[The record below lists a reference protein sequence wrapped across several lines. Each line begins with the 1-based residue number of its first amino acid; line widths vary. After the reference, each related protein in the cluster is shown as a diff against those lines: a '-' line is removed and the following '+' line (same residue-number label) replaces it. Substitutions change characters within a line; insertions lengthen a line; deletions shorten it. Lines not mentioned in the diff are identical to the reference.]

1 MRLGISIYPGLDTDR
16 EQSRQ
21 LLKNAAALGYKRVFS
36 SLHIPESNAASLR
49 SDAFYL
55 FALAESLGL
64 EVIADLSPLT
74 LKILDIPELTPN
86 HLKILHI
93 TTVRFDYTPDPEI
106 IADFSHEMNVQLN
119 ASTLRSVQLNAL
131 LKAGA
136 DFSRIDGQHNF
147 YPRPHTGLSSE
158 TIQRQNALLHRHD
171 MTAGVF
177 AASRTGK
184 RGPLYAGLPTME
196 SLRGISPCDAAP
208 ILTAIGCDSLIIGD
222 SNPALTE
229 LQALADP
236 ETLAK
241 ADARYSR
248 KALPPK
254 KEWQPDEPLP
264 LHIHV
269 LSDAPFINEL
279 LSRSYT
285 NRPDPAAD
293 VIRTIESRGVTKA
306 LDILPERNENKLAI
320 EMPKEYA
327 AVFAGPQ
334 HLTNGKKSS
343 LLPVG
348 TVLLDNNSYGR
359 YKGEL
364 QILNAP
370 QPMDPRSNVIA
381 QVKKED
387 VPLLSLISAEIPFR
401 FIMEQTIHQ

>member
-1 MRLGISIYPGLDTDR
+1 MKLGISLYPGLDNDKDKNI
-16 EQSRQ
+16 Q
-21 LLKNAAALGYKRVFS
+21 LLKNAAALGYQRVFT
-36 SLHIPESNAASLR
+36 SLHIPECNAETLR
-49 SDAFYL
+49 SDAIYL
-55 FALAESLGL
+55 FSLADSLGL
-64 EVIADLSPLT
+64 EIIADVSPLAQ
-74 LKILDIPELTPN
+74 KILDIPELTPDS
-86 HLKILHI
+86 LKKIYI
-93 TTVRFDYTPDPEI
+93 STVRFDYGTGAET
-106 IADFSHEMNVQLN
+106 IAAFSREMNVQLN
-119 ASTLRSVQLNAL
+119 ASTARSVQLNAL
-131 LKAGA
+131 LKANA

-171 MTAGVF
+171 ISAGVF
-177 AASRTGK
+177 VASQTGK
-184 RGPLYAGLPTME
+184 RGPLYAGLPSME
-196 SLRGISPCDAAP
+196 SLRGTAPCDAAP

-222 SNPALTE
+222 SHPSFDE

-254 KEWQPDEPLP
+254 KDWKPEEPLP

-269 LSDAPFINEL
+269 LSSAPFVKSL
-279 LSRSYT
+279 LSRSFT

-293 VIRTIESRGVTKA
+293 VIRANESRDEMKHC
-306 LDILPERNENKLAI
+306 DIHPERNENKLII

-334 HLTNGKKSS
+334 LLANGKKSS

-348 TVLLDNNSYGR
+348 TVLLDNNDYGR

-364 QILNAP
+364 QILTAP
-370 QPMDPRSNVIA
+370 QPFDPRSNVIA
-381 QVKKED
+381 QVTKED

-401 FIMEQTIHQ
+401 FIM

>member
-1 MRLGISIYPGLDTDR
+1 MKLGISIYPGLDAER
-16 EQSRQ
+16 EKS
-21 LLKNAAALGYKRVFS
+21 LLLLQKAAVLGYSRVFS

-49 SDAFYL
+49 EDALYL
-55 FALAESLGL
+55 FAYAESLGL
-64 EVIADLSPLT
+64 DVIADISPLT
-74 LKILDIPELTPN
+74 LKILDIPELTPAR
-86 HLKILHI
+86 LKQLHI
-93 TTVRFDYTPDPEI
+93 TTARFDYGIGTET
-106 IADFSHEMNVQLN
+106 IAAFSREMNVQLN
-119 ASTLRSVQLNAL
+119 ASTARSVELHAL
-131 LKAGA
+131 LKAEA

-158 TIQRQNALLHRHD
+158 TVQRQNALLHRHD
-171 MTAGVF
+171 IPAGVF
-177 AASRTGK
+177 AASQTGR

-196 SLRGISPCDAAP
+196 SLR
-208 ILTAIGCDSLIIGD
+208 
-222 SNPALTE
+222 E
-229 LQALADP
+229 LEALADP

-254 KEWQPDEPLP
+254 KEWQPDAPLP

-269 LSDAPFINEL
+269 LSEAPFIKSL
-279 LSRSYT
+279 LSKAYT

-293 VIRTIESRGVTKA
+293 VIRATESRDTAK
-306 LDILPERNENKLAI
+306 DITIVPERNENKLII
-320 EMPKEYA
+320 EVPKEYA

-334 HLTNGKKSS
+334 HLANGKKSS

-348 TVLLDNNSYGR
+348 TVLLDNNTYGR

-364 QILNAP
+364 QILTAP

-401 FIMEQTIHQ
+401 FEIG

>member
-1 MRLGISIYPGLDTDR
+1 MKLGISIYPGLDADR
-16 EQSRQ
+16 EKS
-21 LLKNAAALGYKRVFS
+21 LLLLQKAAALGYTRVFS
-36 SLHIPESNAASLR
+36 SLHIPESNAAALR
-49 SDAFYL
+49 EEALYIFAF
-55 FALAESLGL
+55 AESLGL
-64 EVIADLSPLT
+64 EVIADISPFT
-74 LKILDIPELTPN
+74 LKILNIPELTPSG
-86 HLKILHI
+86 LKELHI
-93 TTVRFDYTPDPEI
+93 TTARFDYGIGPEM
-106 IADFSHEMNVQLN
+106 IAAFSREMNVQLN

-131 LKAGA
+131 LKADA
-136 DFSRIDGQHNF
+136 DFSRIDGLHNF

-171 MTAGVF
+171 IAAGVF
-177 AASRTGK
+177 AASQTGR

-196 SLRGISPCDAAP
+196 SLRGIAPCDAAP

-229 LQALADP
+229 LQALSDP

-254 KEWQPDEPLP
+254 KEWQPDTPLP

-269 LSDAPFINEL
+269 LSDAPFIREL

-293 VIRTIESRGVTKA
+293 VIRATESREAAKD
-306 LDILPERNENKLAI
+306 LDIQPERNENKLII
-320 EMPKEYA
+320 EMPKEYVA
-327 AVFAGPQ
+327 AFAGPQ
-334 HLTNGKKSS
+334 HLANGKKSS

-381 QVKKED
+381 QVTKED
-387 VPLLSLISAEIPFR
+387 VPLLSLISAEIPFQ
-401 FIMEQTIHQ
+401 FQIK

>member
-1 MRLGISIYPGLDTDR
+1 MKLGISIYPGLDADKEKSLT
-16 EQSRQ
+16 
-21 LLKNAAALGYKRVFS
+21 LLQNAAALGYKSVFS
-36 SLHIPESNAASLR
+36 SLHIPESNASALR
-49 SDAFYL
+49 EEALCL
-55 FALAESLGL
+55 FAFAESLGL
-64 EVIADLSPLT
+64 EVIADVSPLT
-74 LKILDIPELTPN
+74 LKILDIPELTPSR
-86 HLKILHI
+86 LKELHI
-93 TTVRFDYTPDPEI
+93 TTARFDYGIGPET
-106 IADFSHEMNVQLN
+106 IADFSREMNVQLN

-131 LKAGA
+131 LKANA
-136 DFSRIDGQHNF
+136 DFSRIDGLHNF

-171 MTAGVF
+171 ISAGVF
-177 AASRTGK
+177 AASQTG
-184 RGPLYAGLPTME
+184 RREPLYAGLPME
-196 SLRGISPCDAAP
+196 SLRGIAPCDAAP

-229 LQALADP
+229 LRALADP
-236 ETLAK
+236 ETLSK

-269 LSDAPFINEL
+269 LSNAPFVKEL

-293 VIRTIESRGVTKA
+293 VIRATESRDAAKA
-306 LDILPERNENKLAI
+306 LDITPERNENKLII

-334 HLTNGKKSS
+334 HLANGKKSS

-348 TVLLDNNSYGR
+348 TVLLDNNNYGR

-370 QPMDPRSNVIA
+370 QPMDSRSNVVA
-381 QVKKED
+381 QVTKED

-401 FIMEQTIHQ
+401 FEIG

>member
-1 MRLGISIYPGLDTDR
+1 MKLGISIYPGLDADR
-16 EQSRQ
+16 EKS
-21 LLKNAAALGYKRVFS
+21 LLLLDKAATLGYTRVFS
-36 SLHIPESNAASLR
+36 SLHIPESNAATLR
-49 SDAFYL
+49 EEALCL
-55 FALAESLGL
+55 FAFAESLGL
-64 EVIADLSPLT
+64 EVIADVSPFT
-74 LKILDIPELTPN
+74 LQILDIPELKPSA
-86 HLKILHI
+86 LKKLHI
-93 TTVRFDYTPDPEI
+93 TTARFDYGVGPET
-106 IADFSHEMNVQLN
+106 IAAFSWEMNVQLN

-131 LKAGA
+131 LKANA
-136 DFSRIDGQHNF
+136 DFSRIDGLHNF

-171 MTAGVF
+171 ISAGVF
-177 AASRTGK
+177 AASQTGR

-196 SLRGISPCDAAP
+196 SLRGIAPCDAAP

-229 LQALADP
+229 LEALADP

-254 KEWQPDEPLP
+254 KEWQPDTPLP

-269 LSDAPFINEL
+269 LSDAPFVREL

-293 VIRTIESRGVTKA
+293 VIRAMESRDAAKA
-306 LDILPERNENKLAI
+306 LDITQERNENKLII

-334 HLTNGKKSS
+334 HLANGKKSS

-364 QILNAP
+364 QVLNAP

-381 QVKKED
+381 QVTKED

-401 FIMEQTIHQ
+401 FVIG

>member
-1 MRLGISIYPGLDTDR
+1 MKLGISIYPGLDAGR
-16 EQSRQ
+16 EKSLV
-21 LLKNAAALGYKRVFS
+21 LLQNAADLGYKRVFS
-36 SLHIPESNAASLR
+36 SLHIPESNAAALR
-49 SDAFYL
+49 EDALFL
-55 FALAESLGL
+55 FAFAENLGL
-64 EVIADLSPLT
+64 EVIADISPLT
-74 LKILDIPELTPN
+74 LKILDIPELTPAS
-86 HLKILHI
+86 LKKLHI
-93 TTVRFDYTPDPEI
+93 TTARFDYGTGAKT
-106 IADFSHEMNVQLN
+106 IADFSREMNVQLN
-119 ASTLRSVQLNAL
+119 ASTARSVQLHAL
-131 LKAGA
+131 LKANA

-158 TIQRQNALLHRHD
+158 TLQRQNALLHRHD
-171 MTAGVF
+171 IPAGVF
-177 AASRTGK
+177 AASQTGR

-196 SLRGISPCDAAP
+196 SLRGIAPCDAAP

-222 SNPALTE
+222 SNPALAE

-269 LSDAPFINEL
+269 LSDAPFVKNL
-279 LSRSYT
+279 LARAYT
-285 NRPDPAAD
+285 NRPDPAVD
-293 VIRTIESRGVTKA
+293 VIRAIESRDLAKGF
-306 LDILPERNENKLAI
+306 DILPERNENKLII

-327 AVFAGPQ
+327 AAFAGPQ
-334 HLTNGKKSS
+334 HLANGKKSN

-348 TVLLDNNSYGR
+348 TVLLDNNTYGR

-364 QILNAP
+364 QILTAP

-381 QVKKED
+381 QVTKED
-387 VPLLSLISAEIPFR
+387 VPLLSLISAEIPFK
-401 FIMEQTIHQ
+401 FEIK

>member
-1 MRLGISIYPGLDTDR
+1 MKLGVSLYPGLDTDR
-16 EQSRQ
+16 EKS
-21 LLKNAAALGYKRVFS
+21 LLLLQKAAALGYSRVFS

-49 SDAFYL
+49 EEALYL
-55 FALAESLGL
+55 FAFAENLGL
-64 EVIADLSPLT
+64 EVIADVSPLT
-74 LKILDIPELTPN
+74 LKILDIPELTPER
-86 HLKILHI
+86 LKQLHI
-93 TTVRFDYTPDPEI
+93 TTARFDYGIGTKT
-106 IADFSHEMNVQLN
+106 IADFSREMNVQLN
-119 ASTLRSVQLNAL
+119 ASTARSVQLHAL
-131 LKAGA
+131 LKANV

-147 YPRPHTGLSSE
+147 YPRLHTGLSSE

-171 MTAGVF
+171 ISAGVF
-177 AASRTGK
+177 AASRTGR

-196 SLRGISPCDAAP
+196 SLRGIAPCDAAP

-222 SNPALTE
+222 SNPAPEE

-241 ADARYSR
+241 ANARYSR

-254 KEWQPDEPLP
+254 KEWQPDAPLP

-269 LSDAPFINEL
+269 LSETPFIRSL

-293 VIRTIESRGVTKA
+293 VIRAAESRGVTKT
-306 LDILPERNENKLAI
+306 LDIKPERNESRLII

-327 AVFAGPQ
+327 TVFAGPQ
-334 HLTNGKKSS
+334 HLANGKKSS

-370 QPMDPRSNVIA
+370 QPMDSRSNVIA
-381 QVKKED
+381 QVTKED

-401 FIMEQTIHQ
+401 FEIG

>member
-1 MRLGISIYPGLDTDR
+1 MKLGISIYPGLDADK
-16 EQSRQ
+16 EKSLM
-21 LLKNAAALGYKRVFS
+21 LLQNAAALGYKRVFS
-36 SLHIPESNAASLR
+36 SLHIPESNTAALR
-49 SDAFYL
+49 EEALGL
-55 FALAESLGL
+55 FAFAESLGL
-64 EVIADLSPLT
+64 EVIADVSPLT
-74 LKILDIPELTPN
+74 LKLLDIPELTPAR
-86 HLKILHI
+86 LKELHI
-93 TTVRFDYTPDPEI
+93 TTARFDYGIGPET
-106 IADFSHEMNVQLN
+106 IAGFSREMNVQLN

-131 LKAGA
+131 LKANA
-136 DFSRIDGQHNF
+136 DFSRIDGLHNF

-171 MTAGVF
+171 ISVGVF
-177 AASRTGK
+177 AASRTGR

-196 SLRGISPCDAAP
+196 SLRGIAPCDAAP

-254 KEWQPDEPLP
+254 KEWQPDAPLP

-269 LSDAPFINEL
+269 LSEAAFIREL
-279 LSRSYT
+279 LSRPYT

-293 VIRTIESRGVTKA
+293 VIRATESR
-306 LDILPERNENKLAI
+306 DIAKEFDITPERNENKLVI

-334 HLTNGKKSS
+334 HLANGKKSS

-370 QPMDPRSNVIA
+370 QPMDPRSNVVA
-381 QVKKED
+381 QVTKED

-401 FIMEQTIHQ
+401 FIMG

>member
-1 MRLGISIYPGLDTDR
+1 MKLGISIYPGLDTDR
-16 EQSRQ
+16 EKS
-21 LLKNAAALGYKRVFS
+21 LLLLQNAAALGYRRVFS
-36 SLHIPESNAASLR
+36 SLHISESNVTVLR
-49 SDAFYL
+49 EEALYL
-55 FALAESLGL
+55 FAFAESLGL
-64 EVIADLSPLT
+64 EVIADISPLT
-74 LKILDIPELTPN
+74 LKILDIPELTPPR
-86 HLKILHI
+86 LKKLHI
-93 TTVRFDYTPDPEI
+93 TTARFDYGIGPET
-106 IADFSHEMNVQLN
+106 IADFSREMNVQLN

-131 LKAGA
+131 LKANA
-136 DFSRIDGQHNF
+136 VFSRIDGQHNF

-171 MTAGVF
+171 ISAGVF
-177 AASRTGK
+177 AASQTGR

-196 SLRGISPCDAAP
+196 SLRGIAPCDAAP

-229 LQALADP
+229 LQALTDP

-254 KEWQPDEPLP
+254 KEWQPDAPLP
-264 LHIHV
+264 LHIRV
-269 LSDAPFINEL
+269 LSDAPFVKEL
-279 LSRSYT
+279 LSRTYT

-293 VIRTIESRGVTKA
+293 VIRATESRDVAKE
-306 LDILPERNENKLAI
+306 LDITPERNENKLVI

-334 HLTNGKKSS
+334 HLANGKKSS

-401 FIMEQTIHQ
+401 FIME

>member
-1 MRLGISIYPGLDTDR
+1 MKLGISIYPGLDADK
-16 EQSRQ
+16 EKCLM
-21 LLKNAAALGYKRVFS
+21 LLQNAAALGYKRVFS
-36 SLHIPESNAASLR
+36 SLHIPESNAAALR
-49 SDAFYL
+49 EEALYLYAF
-55 FALAESLGL
+55 AESLGL
-64 EVIADLSPLT
+64 EVIADVSPLT
-74 LKILDIPELTPN
+74 LKLLDIPELTPSR
-86 HLKILHI
+86 LKELHI
-93 TTVRFDYTPDPEI
+93 TTARFDYGIGPET
-106 IADFSHEMNVQLN
+106 IADFSREMNVQLN

-131 LKAGA
+131 LKANA
-136 DFSRIDGQHNF
+136 DFSRIDGLHNF

-171 MTAGVF
+171 ISAGIF
-177 AASRTGK
+177 AASQTGR

-196 SLRGISPCDAAP
+196 SLRGIAPCDAAP

-229 LQALADP
+229 LRALADP

-269 LSDAPFINEL
+269 LSDAPFVKEL

-293 VIRTIESRGVTKA
+293 VIRATESRVAAKEF
-306 LDILPERNENKLAI
+306 DITPERNENKLII

-327 AVFAGPQ
+327 TVFAGPQ
-334 HLTNGKKSS
+334 HLANGKKSS

-348 TVLLDNNSYGR
+348 TVLLDNNNYGR

-370 QPMDPRSNVIA
+370 QPMDPRSNVVA
-381 QVKKED
+381 QVIKED
-387 VPLLSLISAEIPFR
+387 VPLLSLISAEISFR
-401 FIMEQTIHQ
+401 FEMG

>member
-1 MRLGISIYPGLDTDR
+1 MKLGISIYPGLDADR
-16 EQSRQ
+16 EKS
-21 LLKNAAALGYKRVFS
+21 LLLLQNVAALGYTRIFS
-36 SLHIPESNAASLR
+36 SLHIPESNTAALR
-49 SDAFYL
+49 EKALYL
-55 FALAESLGL
+55 FAFAESLGL
-64 EVIADLSPLT
+64 EVIADVSPLT
-74 LKILDIPELTPN
+74 LKILDIPELTPSR
-86 HLKILHI
+86 LKELHI
-93 TTVRFDYTPDPEI
+93 TTARFDYGIGPET
-106 IADFSHEMNVQLN
+106 IADFSREMNVQLN

-131 LKAGA
+131 LKANA
-136 DFSRIDGQHNF
+136 DFSRIDGLHNF
-147 YPRPHTGLSSE
+147 YPRPHTGLSAE

-171 MTAGVF
+171 ISAGVF
-177 AASRTGK
+177 TASQTGR

-196 SLRGISPCDAAP
+196 SLRGIAPCDAAP

-229 LQALADP
+229 LRALADP

-269 LSDAPFINEL
+269 LSDAPFVKEL

-293 VIRTIESRGVTKA
+293 VIRATESRDVAKA
-306 LDILPERNENKLAI
+306 FDITPERNENKLII

-334 HLTNGKKSS
+334 HLANGKKSS

-348 TVLLDNNSYGR
+348 TVLLDNNNYGR

-370 QPMDPRSNVIA
+370 QPMDTRSNVVA
-381 QVKKED
+381 QVTKED

-401 FIMEQTIHQ
+401 FIME

>member
-1 MRLGISIYPGLDTDR
+1 MKLGISIYPGLDADR
-16 EQSRQ
+16 EKSLT
-21 LLKNAAALGYKRVFS
+21 LLQNAAALGYKRVFS
-36 SLHIPESNAASLR
+36 SLHIPESNTAALR
-49 SDAFYL
+49 EEALCL
-55 FALAESLGL
+55 FAFAESLGL
-64 EVIADLSPLT
+64 EVIADISPLT
-74 LKILDIPELTPN
+74 LKILDIPELTPSR
-86 HLKILHI
+86 LKELHI
-93 TTVRFDYTPDPEI
+93 TTARFDYGIGPET
-106 IADFSHEMNVQLN
+106 IAGFSREMNVQLN

-131 LKAGA
+131 LKANA
-136 DFSRIDGQHNF
+136 DFSRINGQHNF

-171 MTAGVF
+171 ISAGVF
-177 AASRTGK
+177 AASQTGR

-196 SLRGISPCDAAP
+196 SLRGIAPCDAAP

-229 LQALADP
+229 LRALADP

-269 LSDAPFINEL
+269 LSDAPFVKEL

-293 VIRTIESRGVTKA
+293 VIRATESRDAAKA
-306 LDILPERNENKLAI
+306 LDITPERNESKLII

-334 HLTNGKKSS
+334 HLANGKKSS

-348 TVLLDNNSYGR
+348 TVLLDNNNYGR

-370 QPMDPRSNVIA
+370 QPMDTRSNVVA
-381 QVKKED
+381 QVTKED

-401 FIMEQTIHQ
+401 FIME

>member
-1 MRLGISIYPGLDTDR
+1 MKLGISIYPGLDADR
-16 EQSRQ
+16 EKSLT
-21 LLKNAAALGYKRVFS
+21 LLQNAAALGYKRVFS
-36 SLHIPESNAASLR
+36 SLHIPESNAAALR
-49 SDAFYL
+49 EEALCLYAF
-55 FALAESLGL
+55 AESLGL
-64 EVIADLSPLT
+64 EVIADISPLT
-74 LKILDIPELTPN
+74 LKILDIPELTPSR
-86 HLKILHI
+86 LKELHI
-93 TTVRFDYTPDPEI
+93 TTARFDYGIGPET
-106 IADFSHEMNVQLN
+106 IADFSREMNVQLN

-131 LKAGA
+131 LKANA
-136 DFSRIDGQHNF
+136 DFSRIDGLHNF

-171 MTAGVF
+171 ISAGVF
-177 AASRTGK
+177 AASQTGR

-196 SLRGISPCDAAP
+196 SLRGIAPCDAAP

-229 LQALADP
+229 LRSLADP

-269 LSDAPFINEL
+269 LSDAPFVKEL

-293 VIRTIESRGVTKA
+293 VIRATESRDTAKEF
-306 LDILPERNENKLAI
+306 DIAPERNESKLII

-334 HLTNGKKSS
+334 HLANGKKSS

-348 TVLLDNNSYGR
+348 TVLLDNNNYGR

-370 QPMDPRSNVIA
+370 QPMDPRSNVVA
-381 QVKKED
+381 QVTKED

-401 FIMEQTIHQ
+401 FIME

>member
-1 MRLGISIYPGLDTDR
+1 MKLGISIYPGLDTDR
-16 EQSRQ
+16 EKS
-21 LLKNAAALGYKRVFS
+21 LLLLQNAAALGYRRVFS
-36 SLHIPESNAASLR
+36 SLHIPESDAASLCKN
-49 SDAFYL
+49 ALYL
-55 FALAESLGL
+55 FAFAESLGL
-64 EVIADLSPLT
+64 EVIADVSPLT
-74 LKILDIPELTPN
+74 LKILDIPELTPAN
-86 HLKILHI
+86 LKSLHI
-93 TTVRFDYTPDPEI
+93 TTARFDFGIDPKT
-106 IADFSHEMNVQLN
+106 IAAFSREMNVQLN
-119 ASTLRSVQLNAL
+119 ASTARSVQLNAL
-131 LKAGA
+131 LKADA

-171 MTAGVF
+171 IPAGVF
-177 AASRTGK
+177 AASQTG
-184 RGPLYAGLPTME
+184 RRAPLFAGLPTME
-196 SLRGISPCDAAP
+196 SLRGIAPSDAAP

-222 SNPALTE
+222 SNPSLAELT
-229 LQALADP
+229 ALADP

-254 KEWQPDEPLP
+254 KEWQPDAPLP

-269 LSDAPFINEL
+269 LSDTPISKTL
-279 LSRSYT
+279 LARSYT

-293 VIRTIESRGVTKA
+293 VIRAVESREAAKD
-306 LDILPERNENKLAI
+306 LDIQPERNENKLII

-327 AVFAGPQ
+327 AAFAGPQ
-334 HLTNGKKSS
+334 HLANGKKSS

-348 TVLLDNNSYGR
+348 TVLLDSNTYGR

-364 QILNAP
+364 QILTVP

-381 QVKKED
+381 QVTKED

-401 FIMEQTIHQ
+401 FEMK

>member
-1 MRLGISIYPGLDTDR
+1 MKLGISIYPGLDTDR
-16 EQSRQ
+16 EKS
-21 LLKNAAALGYKRVFS
+21 LLLLQNAAALGYRRVFS
-36 SLHIPESNAASLR
+36 SLHISESNVTVLR
-49 SDAFYL
+49 EEALYL
-55 FALAESLGL
+55 FAFAESLGL
-64 EVIADLSPLT
+64 EVIADISPLT
-74 LKILDIPELTPN
+74 LKILDIPELTPPR
-86 HLKILHI
+86 LKKLHI
-93 TTVRFDYTPDPEI
+93 TTARFDYGIGPET
-106 IADFSHEMNVQLN
+106 IADFSREMNVQLN

-131 LKAGA
+131 LKANA
-136 DFSRIDGQHNF
+136 VFSRIDGQHNF

-171 MTAGVF
+171 ISAGVF
-177 AASRTGK
+177 AASQTGR

-196 SLRGISPCDAAP
+196 SLRGIAPCDAAP

-229 LQALADP
+229 LQALTDP

-254 KEWQPDEPLP
+254 KEWQPDAPLP
-264 LHIHV
+264 LHIRV
-269 LSDAPFINEL
+269 LSDAPFVKEL
-279 LSRSYT
+279 LSRTYT

-293 VIRTIESRGVTKA
+293 VIRTTESRDVAKELNIA
-306 LDILPERNENKLAI
+306 PERNENTLVI

-334 HLTNGKKSS
+334 HLANGKKSS

-370 QPMDPRSNVIA
+370 QPMDPRSNVVA
-381 QVKKED
+381 QVTKED

-401 FIMEQTIHQ
+401 FEIE

>member
-1 MRLGISIYPGLDTDR
+1 MKLGISIYPGLDADK
-16 EQSRQ
+16 EKNLM
-21 LLKNAAALGYKRVFS
+21 LLQNAAALGYKRVFS
-36 SLHIPESNAASLR
+36 SLHIPESNAVALR
-49 SDAFYL
+49 EEALCL
-55 FALAESLGL
+55 FAFAESLGL
-64 EVIADLSPLT
+64 EVIADVSPLT
-74 LKILDIPELTPN
+74 LKILDIPELTPSR
-86 HLKILHI
+86 LKELHI
-93 TTVRFDYTPDPEI
+93 TTARFDYGIGPET
-106 IADFSHEMNVQLN
+106 IAVFSREMNVQLN

-131 LKAGA
+131 LKANA
-136 DFSRIDGQHNF
+136 DFSRIDGLHNF

-171 MTAGVF
+171 ISAGVF
-177 AASRTGK
+177 AASQTGR
-184 RGPLYAGLPTME
+184 RGPLFAGLPTME
-196 SLRGISPCDAAP
+196 SLRGIAPCDAAP

-229 LQALADP
+229 LRALADP

-269 LSDAPFINEL
+269 LSDAPFVKEL
-279 LSRSYT
+279 LSRTYT

-293 VIRTIESRGVTKA
+293 VIRATESRDTAKEFDVA
-306 LDILPERNENKLAI
+306 PERNESKLII

-334 HLTNGKKSS
+334 HLANGKKSS

-348 TVLLDNNSYGR
+348 TVLLDNNNYGR

-370 QPMDPRSNVIA
+370 QPMDPRSNVVA

-401 FIMEQTIHQ
+401 FIME

>member
-1 MRLGISIYPGLDTDR
+1 MKLGISIYPGLDADR
-16 EQSRQ
+16 ENS
-21 LLKNAAALGYKRVFS
+21 LLLLQKAADLGYTRVFS
-36 SLHIPESNAASLR
+36 SLHIPESNTALLR
-49 SDAFYL
+49 EEALYI
-55 FALAESLGL
+55 FAYAESLGL
-64 EVIADLSPLT
+64 EVIADVSPLS
-74 LKILDIPELTPN
+74 LKVLGIPELTPAC
-86 HLKILHI
+86 LKRLHI
-93 TTVRFDYTPDPEI
+93 TTARFDFGIGPKT
-106 IADFSHEMNVQLN
+106 IAGFSREMNVQLN
-119 ASTLRSVQLNAL
+119 ASTARSVQLNAL
-131 LKAGA
+131 LKADA

-171 MTAGVF
+171 ISAGVF
-177 AASRTGK
+177 AASQTGR

-196 SLRGISPCDAAP
+196 SLRSIAPFDAAP

-222 SNPALTE
+222 SNPSLAE

-236 ETLAK
+236 ENLAK

-254 KEWQPDEPLP
+254 KEWQPDAPLP

-269 LSDAPFINEL
+269 LSDTPLIKNL
-279 LSRSYT
+279 LARSYT

-293 VIRTIESRGVTKA
+293 VIRAVESREAAKDF
-306 LDILPERNENKLAI
+306 DITPERNENRLII
-320 EMPKEYA
+320 EMPKEYTA
-327 AVFAGPQ
+327 AFAGPQ
-334 HLTNGKKSS
+334 HLANGKKSS

-348 TVLLDNNSYGR
+348 TVLLDNNTYGR

-364 QILNAP
+364 QVLTAS

-381 QVKKED
+381 QVTKED

-401 FIMEQTIHQ
+401 FEIE

>member
-1 MRLGISIYPGLDTDR
+1 MKLGISIYPGLDADR
-16 EQSRQ
+16 EKS
-21 LLKNAAALGYKRVFS
+21 LLLLQNAAALGYKRVFS
-36 SLHIPESNAASLR
+36 SLHIPESNTAALR
-49 SDAFYL
+49 EEALYL
-55 FALAESLGL
+55 FAFAESLGL
-64 EVIADLSPLT
+64 EMIADVSPLT
-74 LKILDIPELTPN
+74 LKILDIPELTPSR
-86 HLKILHI
+86 LKKLHV
-93 TTVRFDYTPDPEI
+93 TTARFDYGLGPEI
-106 IADFSHEMNVQLN
+106 IADFSREMNVQLN

-131 LKAGA
+131 LKANA

-171 MTAGVF
+171 ISAGVF
-177 AASRTGK
+177 AASQTGR

-196 SLRGISPCDAAP
+196 SLRGIAPCDAAP

-222 SNPALTE
+222 SYPSITE

-254 KEWQPDEPLP
+254 KEWQPDAPLP

-269 LSDAPFINEL
+269 LSEAAFIREL
-279 LSRSYT
+279 LSRPYT

-293 VIRTIESRGVTKA
+293 VIRATESRDVAKE
-306 LDILPERNENKLAI
+306 LDITLERNENKLVI

-334 HLTNGKKSS
+334 HLANGKKSS

-401 FIMEQTIHQ
+401 FIME

>member
-1 MRLGISIYPGLDTDR
+1 MKLGISIYPGLDADK
-16 EQSRQ
+16 EKSLM
-21 LLKNAAALGYKRVFS
+21 LLQNAAALGYKRVFS
-36 SLHIPESNAASLR
+36 SLHIPESNTAALR
-49 SDAFYL
+49 EEALGL
-55 FALAESLGL
+55 FAFAESLGL
-64 EVIADLSPLT
+64 EVIADVSPLT
-74 LKILDIPELTPN
+74 LKLLDIPELTPAR
-86 HLKILHI
+86 LKELHI
-93 TTVRFDYTPDPEI
+93 TTARFDYGIGPET
-106 IADFSHEMNVQLN
+106 IAGFSREMNVQLN

-131 LKAGA
+131 LKANA
-136 DFSRIDGQHNF
+136 DFSRIDGLHNF

-171 MTAGVF
+171 ISAGVF
-177 AASRTGK
+177 AASRTGR

-196 SLRGISPCDAAP
+196 SLRGIAPCDAAP

-254 KEWQPDEPLP
+254 KEWQPDAPLP
-264 LHIHV
+264 LHIYV
-269 LSDAPFINEL
+269 LSEAPFIREL
-279 LSRSYT
+279 LSRPYT

-293 VIRTIESRGVTKA
+293 VIRATESR
-306 LDILPERNENKLAI
+306 DIAKEFDITPERNENKLVI

-334 HLTNGKKSS
+334 HLANGKKSS

-348 TVLLDNNSYGR
+348 TVLLDNNNYGR

-401 FIMEQTIHQ
+401 FEIK